1 MDLVVALAADLV
13 VEAAEAVDLEGLVVE
28 ASAEVEVAEAGRTVG
43 MYRKDLITAEIEK
56 LAQVLARIMGLK
68 LDSKL
73 AEAAVLFNETMEK
86 DFGLDSLLLSGAN
99 NELFKNWL
107 NTSSLSPEKL
117 DSLSEFLYY
126 ELGTSEEKNKLIA
139 PRLNLIYEQLST
151 KHKIVHLVNLH
162 RQKTIQQYL

>member
-1 MDLVVALAADLV
+1 
-13 VEAAEAVDLEGLVVE
+13 
-28 ASAEVEVAEAGRTVG
+28 
-43 MYRKDLITAEIEK
+43 MYRRDLITSEIER

-73 AEAAVLFNETMEK
+73 DEAEVLFQQTLE
-86 DFGLDSLLLSGAN
+86 DSFDLSHELLSA
-99 NELFKNWL
+99 EDISLFNDWL
-107 NTSSLSPEKL
+107 ATSALSAEKL

-126 ELGTSEEKNKLIA
+126 ELGQSENRNKLIA
-139 PRLNLIYEQLST
+139 PKLDKIYNELSN